1 MDKTLSDFLQLDEGV
16 NDPGIFKA
24 VFLAGGPGSGK
35 SFIVGQTALSTFGLK
50 TVNSDEAFESAL
62 KKAEVMPSTSPDRR
76 DPAKKRITDFISS
89 PKGQAMRDRAKMLTA
104 KRQDQYIEGRLG
116 LVIDGTGKKYDKVE
130 QQKKKLEALGYQTMM
145 IFVNA
150 DKDTS
155 RKRNAN
161 RSRTIDNVSLGF
173 MWQETQKNIGKF
185 QNLFGNDFVIID
197 NSEGSDYQSGIMHAY
212 RKVGRWAKAPTN
224 HIAKRWIA
232 AQKKARNIK
241 EGKEHS
247 WKSEGH
253 YTKDGKEWTGP
264 QHAHDGQVM
273 TGEKHTADSK
283 NLYHYKELS
292 KAAQDKV
299 EKKHEKLDEEDI
311 GRTRTTMRGRL
322 GKSSMQRKA
331 EKRRARLSNLAPK
344 DPDKKETLGEA
355 PNWMQDP
362 LAKTLYRT
370 QYGIASKLLKQIIDK
385 KKKSNSMRHEI
396 EYYAH
401 TAARQISDKVDAR
414 TLAKMYR
421 LANEEYSPQKHEWGT
436 PEGTAHYKSITPGQ
450 EKSQCPKCGCTC
462 GELPCK
468 TCGTFLSKEEKIGDK
483 YIEDNIDQAILALP
497 NDFEF
502 SEVEILQMEDD
513 IDKMTFEDMV
523 DLDMYDEEELE
534 DISAYDIDDEDFNED
549 EELEI
554 SEALSVQGRMK
565 RRFAARRN
573 RQKLKVARMRASRR
587 AADPARIKKRAQRGA
602 RNVIKQRFARGRDV
616 SKMPPQEKARIEAM
630 AQRMAPLVARL
641 ATRMMPQ
648 VRKNELNR
656 IKKGGGGKPQAA
668 KKFKVSK
675 GGSAGKYKAKK
686 FKVKK

>member
-1 MDKTLSDFLQLDEGV
+1 MDNNFSDFLELDEGV

-35 SFIVGQTALSTFGLK
+35 SFIVGQTALTVFGLK
-50 TVNSDEAFESAL
+50 VINSDSAFETML
-62 KKAEVMPSTSPDRR
+62 KNAGMEATPENIFT
-76 DPAKKRITDFISS
+76 T
-89 PKGQAMRDRAKMLTA
+89 KGQSIRDRAKLIT
-104 KRQDQYIEGRLG
+104 KTRQKGYVDGRLG
-116 LVIDGTGKKYDKVE
+116 LVIDGTGKDFAKIQQQATALRTIGYDV
-130 QQKKKLEALGYQTMM
+130 AM
-145 IFVNA
+145 IFVNTDLDTA
-150 DKDTS
+150 QLRNKKRDRTLPENVVEKMWKDVQ
-155 RKRNAN
+155 NN
-161 RSRTIDNVSLGF
+161 L
-173 MWQETQKNIGKF
+173 GKF
-185 QNLFGNDFVIID
+185 QNFFGRYMFIVD
-197 NSEGSDYQSGIMHAY
+197 NSEGANWQGATQSVY
-212 RKVGRWAKAPTN
+212 RRIGAWTKEPISNHKAK
-224 HIAKRWIA
+224 KWIN
-232 AQKKARNIK
+232 AQKKARNIA

-253 YTKDGKEWTGP
+253 YTADGEEWTGP
-264 QHAHDGQVM
+264 QHAHNGQVM

-344 DPDKKETLGEA
+344 DPVKKETLGEA

-370 QYGIASKLLKQIIDK
+370 QYGIASKLLKKIIDK
-385 KKKSNSMRHEI
+385 KKMSNSMRHEI

-483 YIEDNIDQAILALP
+483 YIEDNMDQAILALP

-534 DISAYDIDDEDFNED
+534 DISAYDIDDEDFDED

-554 SEALSVQGRMK
+554 SEALSIQGRMK

-602 RNVIKQRFARGRDV
+602 RNVIKRRFARGRDV

-675 GGSAGKYKAKK
+675 GGSSGKYKAKK